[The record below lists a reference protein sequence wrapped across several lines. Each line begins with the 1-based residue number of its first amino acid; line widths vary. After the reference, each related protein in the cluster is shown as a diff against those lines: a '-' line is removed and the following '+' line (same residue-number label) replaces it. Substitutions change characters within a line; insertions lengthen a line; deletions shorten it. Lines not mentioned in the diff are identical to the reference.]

1 MAGASEGSDGER
13 WERSEDIDDVD
24 ADMDVG
30 APDQDSAVAEYLLD
44 HPHGLRIDEIEDRG
58 SLGIGDELRREVAE
72 QAPEPQDGTQDERAP
87 APRREDLARVLR
99 AEEFAERL
107 RERGV

>member
-1 MAGASEGSDGER
+1 MAGTTEESDGER
-13 WERSEDIDDVD
+13 WERSEDIDGVD
-24 ADMDVG
+24 ADMDMG

-72 QAPEPQDGTQDERAP
+72 QAPEPQDDRAP
-87 APRREDLARVLR
+87 APRREELARVLK
-99 AEEFAERL
+99 AEEFADRL

>member
-1 MAGASEGSDGER
+1 MAGATEESGGER
-13 WERSEDIDDVD
+13 WNDREDIDDVD

-44 HPHGLRIDEIEDRG
+44 HPYGLRIEEIEDRG
-58 SLGIGDELRREVAE
+58 SLGIGEELRREVPE
-72 QAPEPQDGTQDERAP
+72 QAPEPEQEGTFA
-87 APRREDLARVLR
+87 ARREDLARVLR
-99 AEEFAERL
+99 AEEFADRL